1 MLEHPKNKNQFQAF
15 SLRHLIGAFL
25 LIVFTFSYL
34 GDTNAQNR
42 KQLEAKRKRM
52 QKEIAD
58 QKRMLKN
65 TQKEKSATLNNLNTL
80 NQIIEQRQEVI
91 NDLAT
96 AITSVNHEITYNAAY
111 LDSLTKEYNKQQ
123 IKLRKTIIKAYQSRK
138 NGKEIAFVLS
148 ARSFSEAM
156 RRWTYLQKIS
166 TYRKHQIAIIR
177 EQAAKLQKT
186 IAILEGTKTEKTVL
200 LKENENETKEL
211 ESDKKDKQKLVSEL
225 TEKEQEIRANI
236 RENEKAIARLNSE
249 INRIIQRELS
259 RPKRNTTVSKGS
271 DSKKSGS
278 STYESSLSAEA
289 KALSGSFA
297 KNQGD
302 LPWPTTGGYISQT
315 FGVHQHPDLEDI
327 QMVNNGIDITAP
339 RGSAVSA
346 VYKGTVSAILNIPT
360 QGIAVIL
367 NHGEYFTVYSRMSMV
382 FVEKGQLLRM
392 GQHIGKLMTDEEG
405 KAILNFQVWHGQEK
419 QNPQAW
425 LRGK

>member
-1 MLEHPKNKNQFQAF
+1 MWQHPKNNQPNRQI

-52 QKEIAD
+52 QKEIAE
-58 QKRMLKN
+58 QKRILKN
-65 TQKEKSATLNNLNTL
+65 TQKEKSATLHNLNTL

-96 AITSVNHEITYNAAY
+96 AITSVNNEITYNAVY
-111 LDSLTKEYNKQQ
+111 LDSLTKEYRKQQ
-123 IKLRKTIIKAYQSRK
+123 EKLRKTVIKAYKSRK

-148 ARSFSEAM
+148 SRSFSEAM
-156 RRWTYLQKIS
+156 RRWTYLRKIS
-166 TYRKHQIAIIR
+166 TYRKHQIAVIR
-177 EQAAKLQKT
+177 AQAAKLQQT
-186 IAILEGTKTEKTVL
+186 ITILEGTKTEKTVL
-200 LKENENETKEL
+200 LKENESESREL
-211 ESDKKDKQKLVSEL
+211 ESDKKEKQKLVTEL
-225 TEKEQEIRANI
+225 TAKEQEIREKI
-236 RENEKAIARLNSE
+236 RENEKAVARLNSE

-259 RPKRNTTVSKGS
+259 RPKINTSVSKGS
-271 DSKKSGS
+271 DSKKGGS
-278 STYESSLSAEA
+278 TSYESSLSAEA

-315 FGVHQHPDLEDI
+315 FGIHQHPDLEDI

-339 RGSAVSA
+339 KGSAVSA

-382 FVEKGQLLRM
+382 FIEKGQVLRM

-419 QNPQAW
+419 QNPQNW